1 MLKGLRRRPRGFLL
15 VVYCCKVRYNQ
26 MMTFTRI
33 PCAHVVAISISSSI
47 TTGRGDLCKHNRTTT
62 AVNGGWEKPRRRERT
77 LIQVEGEKN
86 DSILLVNTPVVRNA
100 VCNKGRVD
108 RIDQFPLIRNHRSPP
123 NSSACGCPGRCRCHH
138 PLRPQSQ
145 CQDRIRYGLD
155 VPLPDEQACSSPA
168 CQSSCHESRAR

>member
-1 MLKGLRRRPRGFLL
+1 MLSRDPYHHQLQQVAGIYVNTIGPRRQSMEAGKNL
-15 VVYCCKVRYNQ
+15 VV
-26 MMTFTRI
+26 
-33 PCAHVVAISISSSI
+33 
-47 TTGRGDLCKHNRTTT
+47 
-62 AVNGGWEKPRRRERT
+62 ERT

-155 VPLPDEQACSSPA
+155 VPLPDERACSSPA